1 MDSKGLGPLATM
13 RGSALAHGCGRGGG
27 AVLPLARAAAV
38 STGLRVRLDDD
49 VLDLL
54 GRLLDLAG
62 EEEAGRR
69 DAEAVVAV
77 VRLARVEAVVE
88 DDRGR
93 DAQLW
98 PGRGGQPRR
107 LGKGCGEGPAHRVS
121 GISGSERRCRGPEGR
136 RVQIPSSARAPCPC
150 SPTTAA
156 PTSGAQGPL
165 AGRGTHRRSF
175 CPASCRKPTVSLRY
189 CASFSFAF
197 SAS

>member
-1 MDSKGLGPLATM
+1 MASKGMGATAQEEGERPGPWLWQGW
-13 RGSALAHGCGRGGG
+13 RCG
-27 AVLPLARAAAV
+27 AAV
-38 STGLRVRLDDD
+38 GEGGRRVNRLEVRLDDD

-98 PGRGGQPRR
+98 PGRDGQPRR

-121 GISGSERRCRGPEGR
+121 GISGSERRCRGPQGSLCR
-136 RVQIPSSARAPCPC
+136 YPAAHARRAP
-150 SPTTAA
+150 A
-156 PTSGAQGPL
+156 PPPQQLPRAGAQGPL